1 MGTKRPEFPHIG
13 WDPTPGDVEDT
24 RALAKKLGTLASEL
38 GGAVRDLERIEC
50 GAWKGK
56 AALAF
61 TEYIGED
68 VTPLIRR
75 SHESFA
81 KASRALHRWA
91 EELADFQD
99 EADRLEKS
107 AGRKLEARAEAEAA
121 AEGKGSEELG
131 KASGAVTHVTNQVHD
146 LEDRYKKAAGAI
158 SRELDKAG
166 DIAPNE
172 PGFWD
177 KLGKGIADAWDATG
191 EWFKDHADMIKEIGD
206 VLSLISN
213 ALGVLA
219 IITAPFEPLGA
230 IFAVGAMATSGA
242 ALLTHLTAKAA
253 GADVSWTSMTFDALG
268 VLPGIKGLTGGA
280 ALAKGT
286 SAAAR
291 ASQLGSG
298 YRGVT
303 SIGKTYKLFGPLKA
317 TPVVKVGEGG
327 SRLRLAAESGLQN
340 FRGGQLAGTK
350 TLNTLGS
357 KLPFVKSDELLSPM
371 SKGGRAL
378 DAAIKS
384 GLTGYK
390 GYTIAH
396 TDYGN

>member
-1 MGTKRPEFPHIG
+1 
-13 WDPTPGDVEDT
+13 
-24 RALAKKLGTLASEL
+24 
-38 GGAVRDLERIEC
+38 
-50 GAWKGK
+50 
-56 AALAF
+56 
-61 TEYIGED
+61 
-68 VTPLIRR
+68 
-75 SHESFA
+75 
-81 KASRALHRWA
+81 
-91 EELADFQD
+91 
-99 EADRLEKS
+99 
-107 AGRKLEARAEAEAA
+107 
-121 AEGKGSEELG
+121 
-131 KASGAVTHVTNQVHD
+131 
-146 LEDRYKKAAGAI
+146 LEDRYSKAAGAI
-158 SRELDKAG
+158 SKELDKAG
-166 DIAPNE
+166 DIAPDE

-191 EWFKDHADMIKEIGD
+191 EWFKEHADLIKEIGD

-230 IFAVGAMATSGA
+230 IFAAGAMATSGA
-242 ALLTHLTAKAA
+242 ALLAHLTAKAA

-286 SAAAR
+286 GAAAR

-303 SIGKTYKLFGPLKA
+303 SIGKAYKLFGPLKA
-317 TPVVKVGEGG
+317 TPVVKLGEGG

-350 TLNTLGS
+350 TLNALGS
-357 KLPFVKSDELLSPM
+357 KVPFVKSDELLAPM
-371 SKGGRAL
+371 SNGGRAL
-378 DAAIKS
+378 DAAIKT

>member
-1 MGTKRPEFPHIG
+1 MGTRRPDFPHIG

-24 RALAKKLGTLASEL
+24 RALAKKLGGLASEL
-38 GGAVRDLERIEC
+38 GTAVRDLERIEC

-61 TEYIGED
+61 TSYIGED
-68 VTPLIRR
+68 VTPLIRK
-75 SHESFA
+75 SHESFD

-91 EELADFQD
+91 KELADFQD
-99 EADRLEKS
+99 EADRLEKK
-107 AGRKLEARAEAEAA
+107 AGDKLDARSEA
-121 AEGKGSEELG
+121 KPDSEESA
-131 KASGAVTHVTNQVHD
+131 KASGDVDGVIGDVHD
-146 LEDRYKKAAGAI
+146 LEDRYAKAAGAI
-158 SRELDKAG
+158 SKELDKAG

-177 KLGKGIADAWDATG
+177 RLGKGIADAWDATG
-191 EWFKDHADMIKEIGD
+191 DWFEDHADLIKEIGD

-268 VLPGIKGLTGGA
+268 VLPGVKGLTGGA

-291 ASQLGSG
+291 ASRLGAG

-303 SIGKTYKLFGPLKA
+303 SVGKAYKLFGPLKA
-317 TPVVKVGEGG
+317 TPVVKLGEGG

-350 TLNTLGS
+350 TLNTIGS
-357 KLPFVKSDELLSPM
+357 KLPFVKSDELLAPM
-371 SKGGRAL
+371 SNGGRAL